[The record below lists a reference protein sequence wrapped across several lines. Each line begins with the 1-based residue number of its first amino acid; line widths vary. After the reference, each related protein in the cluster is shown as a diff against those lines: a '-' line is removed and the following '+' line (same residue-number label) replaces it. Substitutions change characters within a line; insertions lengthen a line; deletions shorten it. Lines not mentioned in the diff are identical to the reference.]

1 MWSTDTC
8 YQVPLLFP
16 NMADRLCETN
26 LHVRITKIQLETNS
40 PRRKRA
46 GAWELFGSAG
56 HWAYRLG
63 VQPAKMK
70 TAKLFTAN
78 TFTTLTHITLSGIK
92 RRSLYNTVFFCGLS
106 NAVFS
111 CDRLNDAKPEEPLFP
126 VWVKTRFFFLFCFFF
141 KREKNPGIRRKTNSL
156 PFTPLHQNP
165 YSPNLSLYISFGTDT
180 ENSYNNQSFLS
191 RRSFPI
197 FSRT

>member
-46 GAWELFGSAG
+46 GAWELSGSAG

-63 VQPAKMK
+63 VQPAKIK
-70 TAKLFTAN
+70 TAKLFTENA
-78 TFTTLTHITLSGIK
+78 FTTLTLITLSGIK

-111 CDRLNDAKPEEPLFP
+111 CDRLNDAKPEKPLFP
-126 VWVKTRFFFLFCFFF
+126 VWVKTRYFFVLFFFF
-141 KREKNPGIRRKTNSL
+141 KERKNTESGGKLTLYLLHPYIRIHILQTCL
-156 PFTPLHQNP
+156 YTFPLV
-165 YSPNLSLYISFGTDT
+165 LT
-180 ENSYNNQSFLS
+180 
-191 RRSFPI
+191 RRIRITIKAS
-197 FSRT
+197 

>member
-26 LHVRITKIQLETNS
+26 LYVRITKIQLETNS
-40 PRRKRA
+40 PRRKLA

-78 TFTTLTHITLSGIK
+78 AFTTLTHITLSGIK
-92 RRSLYNTVFFCGLS
+92 RRSLYNTVFFFGLS

-111 CDRLNDAKPEEPLFP
+111 CDRLNDVKPEEPLFP
-126 VWVKTRFFFLFCFFF
+126 VWVETRIVFFNLFF
-141 KREKNPGIRRKTNSL
+141 KREKNPGTRRKTNSL
-156 PFTPLHQNP
+156 PFTSLHQNP
-165 YSPNLSLYISFGTDT
+165 YSLNSSLYISFGTDT
-180 ENSYNNQSFLS
+180 ENSFNNQSFLS
-191 RRSFPI
+191 RWSFPI

>member
-78 TFTTLTHITLSGIK
+78 AFTTLTHITLSGIK

-111 CDRLNDAKPEEPLFP
+111 CDRLNDAKPEKPLFP
-126 VWVKTRFFFLFCFFF
+126 VWVKTRFFFVLFFF
-141 KREKNPGIRRKTNSL
+141 LKREKPRN
-156 PFTPLHQNP
+156 QE
-165 YSPNLSLYISFGTDT
+165 
-180 ENSYNNQSFLS
+180 EN
-191 RRSFPI
+191 
-197 FSRT
+197 